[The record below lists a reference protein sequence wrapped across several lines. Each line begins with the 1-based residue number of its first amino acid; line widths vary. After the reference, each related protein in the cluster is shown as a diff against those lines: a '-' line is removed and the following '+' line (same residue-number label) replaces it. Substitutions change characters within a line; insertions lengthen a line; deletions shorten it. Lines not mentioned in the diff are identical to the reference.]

1 MYYALESI
9 VTDPAIQELINR
21 QDEMEGRQEALLHRV
36 QPVLEYAEPI
46 ARAEAK
52 KRQREA
58 VEREIEGEGKAIVPA
73 KRRRESLS
81 LQGAVAGA
89 ITAAYALYLA
99 VTAETVSIEAVGAAG
114 GTLAAALTA
123 LRGAWRREDLK

>member
-1 MYYALESI
+1 M
-9 VTDPAIQELINR
+9 TDPVVQELLNQI
-21 QDEMEGRQEALLHRV
+21 DELEGRQEALLHRV

-58 VEREIEGEGKAIVPA
+58 VEREIVDEGKAIVPA
-73 KRRRESLS
+73 KRKRESLS
-81 LQGAVAGA
+81 LQGAVGGV

-99 VTAETVSIEAVGAAG
+99 VSADTINIEAIAAAG

-123 LRGAWRREDLK
+123 LRGAWRREDLQ